1 MQVEIWV
8 PERADVYVSWMP
20 RTAIDPGGAANPPGE
35 VPSGPIE
42 LRGITKTFGATI
54 ANYEVDFD
62 LRPGEIHA
70 LLGENGAGKT
80 TLMSILFGLVL
91 PDEGEIRLGGEPVT
105 FSSPHDAL
113 QRGIGMVHQHFM
125 LVPGFTVAQN
135 VVLGSVS
142 PWNMNL
148 RRASIERSV
157 AEAADHFGMSIDP
170 RKRIRDLPIDVQQ
183 RVEILKLLYR
193 GARALILDEPTSTLG
208 PAQVETLFG
217 ILRDLRE
224 SGHAVVIVTHKLA
237 EVMQIADRVTVLKGG
252 RKSMT
257 VERGSFDEHSLALA
271 MTGREL
277 QELPPRTPVEEDRP
291 LIEVRNLRTQDR
303 RGHHVV
309 DGVSFSVRAGEIL
322 GVAGVEG
329 NGQRELV
336 ETLAGVLHPSEG
348 EVLVDGADITRAL
361 PAARH
366 EHGLSAIP
374 EDRHGWGL
382 VLDMT
387 IAENLAL
394 AAVPEGR
401 YTRYGLLRRRAIRSE
416 ARKLLEQYDVRP
428 PDPDLRAGSL
438 SGGTQQKVVL
448 ARELGRQPKVLVAAQ
463 PTQGLDVGAA
473 DYVQRCLLDVRE
485 RGGAVVLVSNDLD
498 ELLKLSDS
506 LIVLY
511 RGRVYYEAPV
521 AAVSIRSL
529 ALAMAG
535 TRAAKPVAE
544 VA

>member
-1 MQVEIWV
+1 MPHAAR
-8 PERADVYVSWMP
+8 PE
-20 RTAIDPGGAANPPGE
+20 GA
-35 VPSGPIE
+35 IE
-42 LRGITKTFGATI
+42 LRGITKTYGAVV
-54 ANYEVDFD
+54 ANKDVDFD
-62 LRPGEIHA
+62 LARGEIHA

-80 TLMSILFGLVL
+80 TLMSILFGLVT
-91 PDEGEIRLGGEPVT
+91 PDEGEILLGGEHVS
-105 FSSPHDAL
+105 FASPHDAL

-125 LVPGFTVAQN
+125 LVPNFTVAEN

-142 PWNMNL
+142 AWNTAL
-148 RRASIERSV
+148 RRSAIERSV
-157 AEAADHFGMSIDP
+157 AEASERFGMAIDP
-170 RKRIRDLPIDVQQ
+170 RRRIRDLPIDVQQ

-208 PAQVETLFG
+208 PAQIETLFA

-224 SGHAVVIVTHKLA
+224 SGHAVVIVTHKLN
-237 EVMQIADRVTVLKGG
+237 EVMQIADRVTVLKNG
-252 RKSMT
+252 RKTVT

-277 QELPPRTPVEEDRP
+277 EDLPPRTKVEEDRP
-291 LIEVRNLRTQDR
+291 LLEVRNLRTQA
-303 RGHHVV
+303 RGGHDVV
-309 DGVSFSVRAGEIL
+309 DGVSFTVSAGEIL

-329 NGQRELV
+329 NGQSELV
-336 ETLAGVLHPSEG
+336 QTLAGVLHPTDG
-348 EVLVDGADITRAL
+348 EILVDGVDVTRAHPSTL
-361 PAARH
+361 H
-366 EHGLSAIP
+366 ERGLSAIP

-382 VLDMT
+382 VLDMSA
-387 IAENLAL
+387 AENLAL

-401 YTRYGLLRRRAIRSE
+401 FTRYGLLRRRAIQAQ

-428 PDPDLRAGSL
+428 ADPDLRVASL
-438 SGGTQQKVVL
+438 SGGNQQKLVL

-473 DYVQRCLLDVRE
+473 DDVQRCLLDVRE

-511 RGRVYYEAPV
+511 RGRVNYESSRAD
-521 AAVSIRSL
+521 VSIRTL

-535 TRAAKPVAE
+535 TDATERVAE
-544 VA
+544 PV

>member
-1 MQVEIWV
+1 M
-8 PERADVYVSWMP
+8 PHAASHPGPVSSP
-20 RTAIDPGGAANPPGE
+20 PPGAAPGG
-35 VPSGPIE
+35 IE
-42 LRGITKTFGATI
+42 LRGITKAFGATV

-80 TLMSILFGLVL
+80 TLMSVLFGLVT
-91 PDEGEIRLGGEPVT
+91 PDAGEIMLAGEPVS
-105 FSSPHDAL
+105 FESPHDAL

-125 LVPGFTVAQN
+125 LVPGFTVAEN

-142 PWNMNL
+142 PWNMKL
-148 RRASIERSV
+148 RRGSIEQSV
-157 AEAADHFGMSIDP
+157 AEAAERFGMAIDP
-170 RKRIRDLPIDVQQ
+170 RRRIRDLPIDVQQ

-193 GARALILDEPTSTLG
+193 GARSLILDEPTSTLG
-208 PAQVETLFG
+208 PAQIEALFAT
-217 ILRDLRE
+217 LRDLRE
-224 SGHAVVIVTHKLA
+224 SGHAVVIVTHKLS
-237 EVMQIADRVTVLKGG
+237 EVMQIADRVTVLKAG
-252 RKSMT
+252 RKTMT

-277 QELPPRTPVEEDRP
+277 QELPPRTQVEEDRP
-291 LIEVRNLRTQDR
+291 LLEVRNLRTLDR

-309 DGVSFSVRAGEIL
+309 DGVSFTVRAGEIL

-329 NGQRELV
+329 NGQSELV
-336 ETLAGVLHPSEG
+336 ETLAGVLHPCEG
-348 EVLVDGADITRAL
+348 EVLVDAVDVTRAHPSTL
-361 PAARH
+361 H

-382 VLDMT
+382 VLDMSV
-387 IAENLAL
+387 AENLAL

-401 YTRYGLLRRRAIRSE
+401 FTRYGLLRRRAIRAQ
-416 ARKLLEQYDVRP
+416 ARHLLEEYDVRP
-428 PDPDLRAGSL
+428 PDPDLRVASL
-438 SGGTQQKVVL
+438 SGGNQQKVVL
-448 ARELGRQPKVLVAAQ
+448 ARELARQPKVLVAAQ
-463 PTQGLDVGAA
+463 PTHGLDVGAA

-511 RGRVYYEAPV
+511 RGRIYYEAPV
-521 AAVSIRSL
+521 ADVSIRTL
-529 ALAMAG
+529 AMAMAG
-535 TRAAKPVAE
+535 TDAAKPVAE